1 MNILQLSFHASP
13 FSEIGKNDGGGMS
26 VYVQQISKHL
36 SEKHNVTVVTGEKA
50 ESFKNKNLEFI
61 SLEIF
66 EPELNVE
73 DKEIHLQEFKNRLE
87 EFIDLKSFDV
97 IHAHYW
103 LSGLVAKEFSNE
115 LNIPFVFT
123 SHSLGVFLDGYNK
136 ERVDCEKI
144 VMTSSNLVT
153 ASSVFEI
160 MLITDTYKVDENK
173 IKRVTPG
180 VDRKIF
186 SPDLSVKKEN
196 IFLSIGRIQEQKGQ
210 LKTLEFL
217 NSFRKIENNFKCY
230 FIGGPSGK
238 TGNEY
243 LQELKESVINFK
255 LETHVEFLN
264 SLSQEEIIEL
274 LNKAKLLIHT
284 SQFETFG
291 LVAIEANSMGVPVLS
306 VNNGS
311 LMEVIENNKNGYLSE
326 NLLDGNVN
334 NFVNNLLNDK
344 KKELEKI
351 NKDTIEEIKIAAE
364 FALNSKYPKD
374 SELFKDVYV

>member
-36 SEKHNVTVVTGEKA
+36 SENHNVTVVTGEKA
-50 ESFKNKNLEFI
+50 ESFKDKNLEFI
-61 SLEIF
+61 SLDIF

-103 LSGLVAKEFSNE
+103 LSGLIAKEISNE

-153 ASSVFEI
+153 TSSVFET

-173 IKRVTPG
+173 IKKITPG
-180 VDRKIF
+180 VNRKIF

-210 LKTLEFL
+210 LQTLQFL
-217 NSFRKIENNFKCY
+217 NSFKKIENDFKCI

-238 TGNEY
+238 YGNEY
-243 LQELKESVINFK
+243 LQELKQTVKDFN
-255 LETHVEFLN
+255 LDTHVEFLDN
-264 SLSQEEIIEL
+264 LPQIKIIEL

-291 LVAIEANSMGVPVLS
+291 LVAIEANTMGVPVLTT
-306 VNNGS
+306 NNGS
-311 LMEVIENNKNGYLSE
+311 LMEIIENNKNGYLSE
-326 NLLDGNVN
+326 NLIDGEVN
-334 NFVNNLLNDK
+334 NFVKNL
-344 KKELEKI
+344 I
-351 NKDTIEEIKIAAE
+351 N
-364 FALNSKYPKD
+364 D
-374 SELFKDVYV
+374 SEKFDEIMNDCFEKSKKYSWSKAVDNLETIYKFLI

>member
-36 SEKHNVTVVTGEKA
+36 SEKHSVTVVTGEKA
-50 ESFKNKNLEFI
+50 ESFKDKNLEFI
-61 SLEIF
+61 SLDIF

-103 LSGLVAKEFSNE
+103 LSGLIAKEISNE

-153 ASSVFEI
+153 TSSVFET

-173 IKRVTPG
+173 IKKITPG
-180 VDRKIF
+180 VNRKIF

-210 LKTLEFL
+210 LQTLQFL
-217 NSFRKIENNFKCY
+217 NSFKKIENDFKCI

-238 TGNEY
+238 YGNEY
-243 LQELKESVINFK
+243 LQELKQTVKDFN
-255 LETHVEFLN
+255 LDTHVEFLDN
-264 SLSQEEIIEL
+264 LPQIKIIEL

-291 LVAIEANSMGVPVLS
+291 LVAIEANTMGVPVLTT
-306 VNNGS
+306 NNGS
-311 LMEVIENNKNGYLSE
+311 LMEIIENNKNGYLSE
-326 NLLDGNVN
+326 NLIDGEVN
-334 NFVNNLLNDK
+334 NFVKNL
-344 KKELEKI
+344 I
-351 NKDTIEEIKIAAE
+351 N
-364 FALNSKYPKD
+364 D
-374 SELFKDVYV
+374 SEKFDEIMNDCFEKSKKYSWSKAVDNLETIYKFLI

>member
-1 MNILQLSFHASP
+1 MNILQLSFHTSP

-36 SEKHNVTVVTGEKA
+36 SENHNVTVVTGEKA
-50 ESFKNKNLEFI
+50 ESFKSKNLEFI
-61 SLEIF
+61 SLDIF

-73 DKEIHLQEFKNRLE
+73 DKEIHLQTFKNKLE
-87 EFIDLKSFDV
+87 KFLELKSFDV

-103 LSGLVAKEFSNE
+103 LSGLVAKEISSE

-144 VMTSSNLVT
+144 VMTSTNVVT
-153 ASSVFEI
+153 ASSVFET

-210 LKTLEFL
+210 LQTLEFL
-217 NSFRKIENNFKCY
+217 NNFKKIENDFKCI

-238 TGNEY
+238 YGNEY
-243 LQELKESVINFK
+243 LQELKQTVKEFN
-255 LETHVEFLN
+255 LDTHVEFLN
-264 SLSQEEIIEL
+264 NLPQIKIIEL
-274 LNKAKLLIHT
+274 LNKSKLLIHT

-291 LVAIEANSMGVPVLS
+291 LVAIEANTMGVPVLTT
-306 VNNGS
+306 NNGS
-311 LMEVIENNKNGYLSE
+311 LMEIIENNKNGFLSE
-326 NLLDGNVN
+326 NLIDGNVN
-334 NFVNNLLNDK
+334 NFVKKLLSDGENFKEIRNNCF
-344 KKELEKI
+344 EKSKNYSWLRTSDNLI
-351 NKDTIEEIKIAAE
+351 TIYKSLI
-364 FALNSKYPKD
+364 
-374 SELFKDVYV
+374 